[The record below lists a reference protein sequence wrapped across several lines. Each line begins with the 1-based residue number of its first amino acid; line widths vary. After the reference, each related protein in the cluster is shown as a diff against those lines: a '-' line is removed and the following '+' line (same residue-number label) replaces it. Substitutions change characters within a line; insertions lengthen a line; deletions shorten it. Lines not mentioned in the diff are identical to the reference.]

1 MYLLYFYIFIFYIF
15 FYFFTFYF
23 FFLCSLL
30 LFLLKYCTTG
40 GVLWRSNAPNLV
52 SDFEIWSRDVAMV
65 LKTLRWSAL
74 LPESTS
80 SLHFKHCAHTQHVE
94 LSFHYTR
101 DSFYSVLCSYVTSGL
116 PSGVVVR
123 GQKFVPIST
132 FPAKKNLPIAYI
144 NPQSV
149 NMYLNVETGVLFCV
163 VTGMG
168 FSSCWL
174 ILFFVTGRTTINSIT
189 VKCIRISLTSPRG
202 STATSVCIP
211 TGFPRNARG
220 PRDPHPRELSTRTV
234 INSWT

>member
-1 MYLLYFYIFIFYIF
+1 VFYCAFVTVRVFVIFLYFYILYIF
-15 FYFFTFYF
+15 LLFYFLF

-52 SDFEIWSRDVAMV
+52 SDFEIWSRYVAMV

-80 SLHFKHCAHTQHVE
+80 SLYFKHCAHTQHVE
-94 LSFHYTR
+94 LSFQNTR

-132 FPAKKNLPIAYI
+132 FPAKKI
-144 NPQSV
+144 
-149 NMYLNVETGVLFCV
+149 
-163 VTGMG
+163 
-168 FSSCWL
+168 
-174 ILFFVTGRTTINSIT
+174 
-189 VKCIRISLTSPRG
+189 
-202 STATSVCIP
+202 
-211 TGFPRNARG
+211 FP
-220 PRDPHPRELSTRTV
+220 
-234 INSWT
+234 

>member
-1 MYLLYFYIFIFYIF
+1 MLFELLSVRCGASRFTSETIHNDLDTFIYLLQWWISVLLCVCNCSCICYIFIFLYFI
-15 FYFFTFYF
+15 YFFTFLLF

-80 SLHFKHCAHTQHVE
+80 SLYFKHCAHTQHVE
-94 LSFHYTR
+94 LSFQNTR

-132 FPAKKNLPIAYI
+132 FPAKKI
-144 NPQSV
+144 
-149 NMYLNVETGVLFCV
+149 
-163 VTGMG
+163 
-168 FSSCWL
+168 
-174 ILFFVTGRTTINSIT
+174 
-189 VKCIRISLTSPRG
+189 
-202 STATSVCIP
+202 
-211 TGFPRNARG
+211 FP
-220 PRDPHPRELSTRTV
+220 
-234 INSWT
+234 